1 MTGPGRGEKQG
12 LPGDQQPRML
22 TSLAAAGEGRVGV
35 GHGKGRPGLICI
47 ALISKSV

>member
-22 TSLAAAGEGRVGV
+22 TSLAAAGRGGETTGQGTGKEG
-35 GHGKGRPGLICI
+35 L
-47 ALISKSV
+47 A

>member
-22 TSLAAAGEGRVGV
+22 TSLAGV
-35 GHGKGRPGLICI
+35 GRGDGQDREGRPGLICI